1 MWAVGLCCRV
11 RVLQSSHVVCLLSLG
26 GVPSQSW
33 VGSHLAPFLGE
44 GGEEGLVVAQ
54 TWSPEATNI
63 LRLRVGLSVWG
74 SGLWATCGWGM
85 LGWKEP
91 RCLGRCRRPPSWLC
105 WGHDPQ
111 CSSLGPGYFTGL
123 YVVWTSLSL

>member
-11 RVLQSSHVVCLLSLG
+11 RVLHSNHVVCLLSLG

-33 VGSHLAPFLGE
+33 VRSHLAPFLGR
-44 GGEEGLVVAQ
+44 GGLRGFGCGPDLV
-54 TWSPEATNI
+54 SRGNI

-91 RCLGRCRRPPSWLC
+91 RCLGEVQETTQLAGLGTMTPST
-105 WGHDPQ
+105 H
-111 CSSLGPGYFTGL
+111 
-123 YVVWTSLSL
+123 